1 MQTCG
6 TRAFWLCWH
15 RMELFVGTHRPSP
28 PPSAEACGPTL
39 TLGGL
44 FPASVI
50 CDPCDH
56 GASWVVQK
64 STFAIDFP
72 SDPTVNFRS
81 ASGKVL
87 AKGLPRPMCV

>member
-1 MQTCG
+1 MVNILDLAYGYKRT
-6 TRAFWLCWH
+6 T
-15 RMELFVGTHRPSP
+15 S
-28 PPSAEACGPTL
+28 PPSAEACGPIL

-72 SDPTVNFRS
+72 SDPTFNFRS

-87 AKGLPRPMCV
+87 AKGLPWPMCV

>member
-1 MQTCG
+1 VVK
-6 TRAFWLCWH
+6 
-15 RMELFVGTHRPSP
+15 LFVGTHRPSP

-39 TLGGL
+39 TIGGL

-64 STFAIDFP
+64 STFAIGFP
-72 SDPTVNFRS
+72 SDLDEKLSFRQ
-81 ASGKVL
+81 
-87 AKGLPRPMCV
+87 